1 MPPAPQQI
9 KIPTRHQPSP
19 SGEVPFDF
27 LTHRAV
33 GSAPFD
39 NRALGTINDF
49 RNIAM
54 ASTDG
59 FTVERYE
66 GVAQLPPFN
75 EAGAVVDRVR
85 SLVHQQLSE
94 DGKV

>member
-1 MPPAPQQI
+1 
-9 KIPTRHQPSP
+9 
-19 SGEVPFDF
+19 
-27 LTHRAV
+27 
-33 GSAPFD
+33 
-39 NRALGTINDF
+39 
-49 RNIAM
+49 M